1 MIRRP
6 PRSTRTDTRF
16 PYTTLF
22 RSQQAR
28 ARLLPGHAAHVVGRP
43 LPGLALLGHVEVE
56 HAEFEA
62 ETAQEFAATG
72 GFRGEMQH
80 HGRIP
85 CRPRPSP
92 VRRAPTPFRLTSRS
106 LDGTDPDQLGH
117 APVCT
122 AVTNVH
128 LVCRLLLE

>member
-1 MIRRP
+1 MWHVIRCFFLMIRRP
-6 PRSTRTDTRF
+6 PRSTRTDTLF

-22 RSQQAR
+22 RSVRAQHRRPGHVDHPQQAR

-85 CRPRPSP
+85 CRPRPAP
-92 VRRAPTPFRLTSRS
+92 VRRAPTPFRLTTRS
-106 LDGTDPDQLGH
+106 LDGTD
-117 APVCT
+117 
-122 AVTNVH
+122 
-128 LVCRLLLE
+128 